1 MSDFD
6 CEVLIVGA
14 GPAGM
19 AAALAAAE
27 NEGQIRVIDDNPHPG
42 GQIWRDGPQVALPE
56 AARRYR
62 QAMAARKIL
71 CCTPA
76 ASWWRSVALTDWRMK
91 TPKAAA

>member
-27 NEGQIRVIDDNPHPG
+27 KGD
-42 GQIWRDGPQVALPE
+42 
-56 AARRYR
+56 RYG
-62 QAMAARKIL
+62 
-71 CCTPA
+71 
-76 ASWWRSVALTDWRMK
+76 
-91 TPKAAA
+91 

>member
-27 NEGQIRVIDDNPHPG
+27 NG
-42 GQIWRDGPQVALPE
+42 G
-56 AARRYR
+56 RYG
-62 QAMAARKIL
+62 
-71 CCTPA
+71 
-76 ASWWRSVALTDWRMK
+76 
-91 TPKAAA
+91 

>member
-27 NEGQIRVIDDNPHPG
+27 SG
-42 GQIWRDGPQVALPE
+42 GWCG
-56 AARRYR
+56 
-62 QAMAARKIL
+62 
-71 CCTPA
+71 
-76 ASWWRSVALTDWRMK
+76 
-91 TPKAAA
+91 